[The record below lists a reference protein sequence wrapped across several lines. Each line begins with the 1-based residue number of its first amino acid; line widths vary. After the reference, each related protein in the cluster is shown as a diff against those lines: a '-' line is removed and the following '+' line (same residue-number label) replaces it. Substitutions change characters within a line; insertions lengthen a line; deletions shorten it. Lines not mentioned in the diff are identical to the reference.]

1 MIIFLRHA
9 QAENNAKRILAGR
22 TEGVHLTKTGI
33 EQAEQIA
40 KYLKPLD
47 ISAIYSS
54 PIERASHTAEIVAKN
69 NSLDHNLD
77 DRLTEIE
84 MGKFT
89 RMNYDDMF
97 AKYGNIFLKF
107 YENDP
112 VIAEHEVETFPD
124 VQKRVL
130 DMVDHVLK
138 KHNNENVILVTH
150 MDPIKSM
157 LAKVMNLLPETLF
170 ELIIANASLTII
182 KEQDK
187 KFSLSAINAMNIDR
201 YYQTWYP
208 KSSINFKLYRS
219 ATQSNDNEQNISII
233 NHHCDF
239 MHNPNN

>member
-9 QAENNAKRILAGR
+9 QAENNTKRILAGR
-22 TEGVHLTKTGI
+22 TEGVPLTKTGI
-33 EQAEQIA
+33 QQAERISE
-40 KYLKPLD
+40 YLKPLD

-54 PIERASHTAEIVAKN
+54 PITRASTTAEIVAKSS
-69 NSLDHNLD
+69 SLDVGLD
-77 DRLTEIE
+77 ERLTEID

-112 VIAEHEVETFPD
+112 VISEHKVETFPD

-157 LAKVMNLLPETLF
+157 LANVMDLKPKTLF
-170 ELIIANASLTII
+170 ELIIANASFTILT
-182 KEQDK
+182 EQDRK
-187 KFSLSAINAMNIDR
+187 LSLSAINAMNIDR
-201 YYQTWYP
+201 YRQIW
-208 KSSINFKLYRS
+208 
-219 ATQSNDNEQNISII
+219 
-233 NHHCDF
+233 
-239 MHNPNN
+239 

>member
-22 TEGVHLTKTGI
+22 TEGVHLTTTGI
-33 EQAEQIA
+33 EQAERISE
-40 KYLKPLD
+40 YLKPLD

-54 PIERASHTAEIVAKN
+54 PIERASHTAKIVAKN
-69 NSLDHNLD
+69 RSLEVVLD
-77 DRLTEIE
+77 ERLTEID

-107 YENDP
+107 YEDDP
-112 VIAEHEVETFPD
+112 VISEHEVETFPD
-124 VQKRVL
+124 VQRRVL

-138 KHNNENVILVTH
+138 KHKNENVILVTH

-170 ELIIANASLTII
+170 ELIIENASLTII

-187 KFSLSAINAMNIDR
+187 KFSLSAINAMNVDR
-201 YYQTWYP
+201 YYQT
-208 KSSINFKLYRS
+208 
-219 ATQSNDNEQNISII
+219 
-233 NHHCDF
+233 
-239 MHNPNN
+239 

>member
-9 QAENNAKRILAGR
+9 QAENNTKRILAGR
-22 TEGVHLTKTGI
+22 TEGVPLTKTGI
-33 EQAEQIA
+33 EQAERIA
-40 KYLKPLD
+40 KYLASID

-54 PIERASHTAEIVAKN
+54 PIERARHTAGIVAKN
-69 NSLDHNLD
+69 CSLEEVVIDE
-77 DRLTEIE
+77 RLTEID

-138 KHNNENVILVTH
+138 KHKNENVILVTH

-157 LAKVMNLLPETLF
+157 LAKVMNLVPQTLF
-170 ELIIANASLTII
+170 ELIVANASLTII
-182 KEQDK
+182 TEQDK
-187 KFSLSAINAMNIDR
+187 KFSLSAINAMDIDR
-201 YYQTWYP
+201 YDQTW
-208 KSSINFKLYRS
+208 
-219 ATQSNDNEQNISII
+219 
-233 NHHCDF
+233 
-239 MHNPNN
+239 

>member
-9 QAENNAKRILAGR
+9 QAENNTERILAGR
-22 TEGVHLTKTGI
+22 TEGISLTKTGI
-33 EQAEQIA
+33 EQAERISE
-40 KYLKPLD
+40 YLKSLD

-54 PIERASHTAEIVAKN
+54 PIERAKHTAEIAAKN
-69 NSLDHNLD
+69 RSLEVVLD
-77 DRLTEIE
+77 ERLTEID

-112 VIAEHEVETFPD
+112 VISEHEVETFPD

-138 KHNNENVILVTH
+138 KHNNENVVLVTH

-157 LAKVMNLLPETLF
+157 LARVMDLKPKTLF

-187 KFSLSAINAMNIDR
+187 VFSLSAINAMNIDR
-201 YYQTWYP
+201 YYQTW
-208 KSSINFKLYRS
+208 
-219 ATQSNDNEQNISII
+219 
-233 NHHCDF
+233 
-239 MHNPNN
+239 

>member
-9 QAENNAKRILAGR
+9 QAENNTKRILAGR
-22 TEGVHLTKTGI
+22 TEGVHLTKAGI
-33 EQAEQIA
+33 EQAESIA

-69 NSLDHNLD
+69 NSLDYELD

-84 MGKFT
+84 MGRFT

-112 VIAEHEVETFPD
+112 VIAEHEVETFPE
-124 VQKRVL
+124 VQRRVL
-130 DMVDHVLK
+130 DMVTDVVK
-138 KHNNENVILVTH
+138 KHKNENVIFVTH

-157 LAKVMNLLPETLF
+157 LSIVMDLKPKTLF

-182 KEQDK
+182 KEQEN
-187 KFSLSAINAMNIDR
+187 KFSLSAINAMNVDR
-201 YYQTWYP
+201 YYQTW
-208 KSSINFKLYRS
+208 
-219 ATQSNDNEQNISII
+219 
-233 NHHCDF
+233 
-239 MHNPNN
+239 

>member
-9 QAENNAKRILAGR
+9 QAENNTKRILAGR

-33 EQAEQIA
+33 EQAERIT
-40 KYLKPLD
+40 KYLASID

-54 PIERASHTAEIVAKN
+54 PIERARHTAEIVAKN
-69 NSLDHNLD
+69 RSLEVVLD
-77 DRLTEIE
+77 ERLTEID

-112 VIAEHEVETFPD
+112 VISEHEVETFPD

-130 DMVDHVLK
+130 DMIEYVLK

-157 LAKVMNLLPETLF
+157 LAKVMNLVPETLF

-187 KFSLSAINAMNIDR
+187 IFSLSAINAMNIDR
-201 YYQTWYP
+201 YYHT
-208 KSSINFKLYRS
+208 
-219 ATQSNDNEQNISII
+219 
-233 NHHCDF
+233 
-239 MHNPNN
+239 

>member
-33 EQAEQIA
+33 EQAELIA

-54 PIERASHTAEIVAKN
+54 PIERASHTAEIVAN

-97 AKYGNIFLKF
+97 AKYGNIFLRF

-112 VIAEHEVETFPD
+112 VITEQEVETFPQ
-124 VQKRVL
+124 VQGRVL
-130 DMVDHVLK
+130 DMVNYVVK
-138 KHNNENVILVTH
+138 KHKNENVILVTH

-201 YYQTWYP
+201 YYQTW
-208 KSSINFKLYRS
+208 
-219 ATQSNDNEQNISII
+219 
-233 NHHCDF
+233 
-239 MHNPNN
+239 

>member
-54 PIERASHTAEIVAKN
+54 PIERASHTAKIVAKN
-69 NSLDHNLD
+69 RSLEVVLD
-77 DRLTEIE
+77 ERLTEID

-130 DMVDHVLK
+130 DMIEYVLK

-150 MDPIKSM
+150 MDPIKSI

-187 KFSLSAINAMNIDR
+187 KFSLSAINAMSIDR
-201 YYQTWYP
+201 YYQTW
-208 KSSINFKLYRS
+208 
-219 ATQSNDNEQNISII
+219 
-233 NHHCDF
+233 
-239 MHNPNN
+239 

>member
-9 QAENNAKRILAGR
+9 QAENNTKRILAGR
-22 TEGVHLTKTGI
+22 TEGVPLTKTGI
-33 EQAEQIA
+33 EQAERIT
-40 KYLKPLD
+40 KYLASID

-54 PIERASHTAEIVAKN
+54 PIERAKHTAEIVAKN
-69 NSLDHNLD
+69 RSLEVVLD
-77 DRLTEIE
+77 ERLTEID

-112 VIAEHEVETFPD
+112 VISEHEVETFPD

-130 DMVDHVLK
+130 DMVNYVLK

-150 MDPIKSM
+150 MDPIKSI
-157 LAKVMNLLPETLF
+157 LAKVMNLVPETLF

-187 KFSLSAINAMNIDR
+187 IFSLSAINAMNIDR
-201 YYQTWYP
+201 YYH
-208 KSSINFKLYRS
+208 
-219 ATQSNDNEQNISII
+219 A
-233 NHHCDF
+233 
-239 MHNPNN
+239 

>member
-9 QAENNAKRILAGR
+9 QAENNTKRILAGR
-22 TEGVHLTKTGI
+22 TEGVPLTKTGI
-33 EQAEQIA
+33 EQAERIA
-40 KYLKPLD
+40 KYLASID

-54 PIERASHTAEIVAKN
+54 PIERARHTAGIIAKN
-69 NSLDHNLD
+69 CSLEEVVIDE
-77 DRLTEIE
+77 RLTEID

-107 YENDP
+107 YENDS
-112 VIAEHEVETFPD
+112 VISEHEVETFPD

-157 LAKVMNLLPETLF
+157 LAKVMNLVPQTLF

-182 KEQDK
+182 TEQDK
-187 KFSLSAINAMNIDR
+187 KFSLSAINAMDIDR
-201 YYQTWYP
+201 YDQTW
-208 KSSINFKLYRS
+208 
-219 ATQSNDNEQNISII
+219 
-233 NHHCDF
+233 
-239 MHNPNN
+239 

>member
-9 QAENNAKRILAGR
+9 QAENNTKRILAGR
-22 TEGVHLTKTGI
+22 TEGVHLTKIGI
-33 EQAEQIA
+33 EQAEQIT

-69 NSLDHNLD
+69 TSLDYELD

-112 VIAEHEVETFPD
+112 VIAEQEVETFPH
-124 VQKRVL
+124 VQERIL
-130 DMVDHVLK
+130 DIVNHIVE
-138 KHNNENVILVTH
+138 KHKNENVILVTH

-157 LAKVMNLLPETLF
+157 LSIVMDLKPQALF

-187 KFSLSAINAMNIDR
+187 KFSLSAINAMNVDR
-201 YYQTWYP
+201 YYQTW
-208 KSSINFKLYRS
+208 
-219 ATQSNDNEQNISII
+219 
-233 NHHCDF
+233 
-239 MHNPNN
+239 

>member
-9 QAENNAKRILAGR
+9 QAENNTKRILAGR
-22 TEGVHLTKTGI
+22 TEGVPLTKTGI
-33 EQAEQIA
+33 EQAERIA
-40 KYLKPLD
+40 KYLAPIE

-54 PIERASHTAEIVAKN
+54 PIERAKHTAEIVAN
-69 NSLDHNLD
+69 TFDEDTVGVELDE
-77 DRLTEIE
+77 RLTEID

-112 VIAEHEVETFPD
+112 VISEHEVETFPN

-130 DMVDHVLK
+130 DLVDHVLK

-187 KFSLSAINAMNIDR
+187 IFSLSAINAMNIDR
-201 YYQTWYP
+201 YYQTW
-208 KSSINFKLYRS
+208 
-219 ATQSNDNEQNISII
+219 
-233 NHHCDF
+233 
-239 MHNPNN
+239 

>member
-9 QAENNAKRILAGR
+9 QAENNTKRILAGR
-22 TEGVHLTKTGI
+22 TEGVPLTKTGI
-33 EQAEQIA
+33 EQAERIA
-40 KYLKPLD
+40 KYLASID

-54 PIERASHTAEIVAKN
+54 PIERARHTAGIVAKN
-69 NSLDHNLD
+69 CSLEEVVIDE
-77 DRLTEIE
+77 RLTEID

-112 VIAEHEVETFPD
+112 VISEHEVETFPD

-157 LAKVMNLLPETLF
+157 LAKVMNLVPQTLF
-170 ELIIANASLTII
+170 ELVIANASITII
-182 KEQDK
+182 KEQDN
-187 KFSLSAINAMNIDR
+187 KFSLSAINAMDVDR
-201 YYQTWYP
+201 YYQT
-208 KSSINFKLYRS
+208 
-219 ATQSNDNEQNISII
+219 
-233 NHHCDF
+233 
-239 MHNPNN
+239 

>member
-22 TEGVHLTKTGI
+22 TEGVHLTKAGI
-33 EQAEQIA
+33 EQAEGIA

-69 NSLDHNLD
+69 NSLDYELD
-77 DRLTEIE
+77 DRITEID

-97 AKYGNIFLKF
+97 AKYGNIFLRF

-112 VIAEHEVETFPD
+112 VIAEHEVETFPE

-130 DMVDHVLK
+130 SMVNHIVE
-138 KHNNENVILVTH
+138 KHKNENVILVTH

-157 LAKVMNLLPETLF
+157 LSTVMDLKPKTLF
-170 ELIIANASLTII
+170 ELIIANASFTII
-182 KEQDK
+182 KEYEN
-187 KFSLSAINAMNIDR
+187 KFSLSAINTMDIDR
-201 YYQTWYP
+201 YDQTW
-208 KSSINFKLYRS
+208 
-219 ATQSNDNEQNISII
+219 
-233 NHHCDF
+233 
-239 MHNPNN
+239 

>member
-9 QAENNAKRILAGR
+9 QAENNTKRILAGR
-22 TEGVHLTKTGI
+22 TEGVPLTKTGI
-33 EQAEQIA
+33 EQAERIA
-40 KYLKPLD
+40 KYLASID

-54 PIERASHTAEIVAKN
+54 PIERARHTAGIIAKN
-69 NSLDHNLD
+69 CSLEEVVIDE
-77 DRLTEIE
+77 RLTEID

-112 VIAEHEVETFPD
+112 VISEHEVETFPD

-157 LAKVMNLLPETLF
+157 LAKVMNLVPETLF
-170 ELIIANASLTII
+170 ELVIANASLTII

-187 KFSLSAINAMNIDR
+187 IFSLSAINAMNIDR
-201 YYQTWYP
+201 YYHT
-208 KSSINFKLYRS
+208 
-219 ATQSNDNEQNISII
+219 
-233 NHHCDF
+233 
-239 MHNPNN
+239 

>member
-77 DRLTEIE
+77 DRLTEID

-112 VIAEHEVETFPD
+112 VIAEHEVETFPQ
-124 VQKRVL
+124 VQSRIL
-130 DMVDHVLK
+130 DMVNHIVE
-138 KHNNENVILVTH
+138 KHKNENVILVTH

-157 LAKVMNLLPETLF
+157 LSIVMDLKPKTLF

-201 YYQTWYP
+201 YYQTW
-208 KSSINFKLYRS
+208 
-219 ATQSNDNEQNISII
+219 
-233 NHHCDF
+233 
-239 MHNPNN
+239 

>member
-22 TEGVHLTKTGI
+22 TEGIHLTKTGI
-33 EQAEQIA
+33 EQAERIA

-112 VIAEHEVETFPD
+112 VIAEHEVETFPQ
-124 VQKRVL
+124 VQSRIL
-130 DMVDHVLK
+130 NMVNHLVE
-138 KHNNENVILVTH
+138 KHKNENVILVTH

-157 LAKVMNLLPETLF
+157 LSTVMDLKPKTLF

-201 YYQTWYP
+201 YYQTW
-208 KSSINFKLYRS
+208 
-219 ATQSNDNEQNISII
+219 
-233 NHHCDF
+233 
-239 MHNPNN
+239 